1 MGNRWANSGSSV
13 ILTNIV
19 KHTKYNFVANAP
31 FIGTVLLSFN
41 EFMYPRVAGKTQD
54 SAVIVFLFCV
64 F

>member
-1 MGNRWANSGSSV
+1 M
-13 ILTNIV
+13 TNIV